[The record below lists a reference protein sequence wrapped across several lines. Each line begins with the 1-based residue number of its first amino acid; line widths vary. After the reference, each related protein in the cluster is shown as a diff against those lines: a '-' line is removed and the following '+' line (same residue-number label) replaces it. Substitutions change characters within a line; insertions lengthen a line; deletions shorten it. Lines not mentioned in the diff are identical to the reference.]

1 MKILH
6 KSVYNEVSCRMS
18 SSVKRFTNLSG
29 SEGFP
34 AIMIA
39 HLHKTCSSSFYII
52 PHHFCQRQERR
63 RSDVSFLASLGDN
76 LEIAEGLTCCC
87 LVASINPS
95 D

>member
-1 MKILH
+1 
-6 KSVYNEVSCRMS
+6 MS
-18 SSVKRFTNLSG
+18 SSVKRFINLSG

-39 HLHKTCSSSFYII
+39 HLHKACSSSFYT
-52 PHHFCQRQERR
+52 HHFCQRQERH
-63 RSDVSFLASLGDN
+63 RSDVSLASLGDN